1 MQPSTRLAL
10 WAIGYGLLIW
20 FEATI
25 IIRWAGDLIFV
36 PDNLAWTIATF
47 MVSVVIVFLV
57 GWTFFATFQTPPSA
71 RMGAA
76 VLIVAVG
83 LVAETFVFLRIE
95 GVFPDMTLA
104 QQREFAAWV
113 VWSYGLGLLSA
124 LWPRL
129 LWRVP
134 S

>member
-1 MQPSTRLAL
+1 M

-36 PDNLAWTIATF
+36 PESVPWTVGT
-47 MVSVVIVFLV
+47 FLV
-57 GWTFFATFQTPPSA
+57 SAVLVFVVGWAFFATFQTPPASRTTSA
-71 RMGAA
+71 I
-76 VLIVAVG
+76 LIVAVG
-83 LVAETFVFLRIE
+83 LLANTFVFLHIDA
-95 GVFPDMTLA
+95 VFPEMTLA
-104 QQREFAAWV
+104 QQHQFAAWT
-113 VWSYGLGLLSA
+113 VWSYGLGQLSA
-124 LWPRL
+124 IWPKR